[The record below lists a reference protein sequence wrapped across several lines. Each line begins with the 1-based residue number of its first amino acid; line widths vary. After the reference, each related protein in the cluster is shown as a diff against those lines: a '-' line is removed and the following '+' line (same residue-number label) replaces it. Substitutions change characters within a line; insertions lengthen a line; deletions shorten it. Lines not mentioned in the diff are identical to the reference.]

1 MLLLSMLLIKS
12 SYSQT
17 AFIIDSVRYTC
28 LKEQELDSVLVTY
41 FRLDEC
47 KEISDTLQSEINLL
61 RLEIRA
67 LESVSSIHRADSLV
81 MEEMITTLTEQKA
94 DLKKAIKK
102 ENRKKFW
109 SGFVWGGLTLAAIE
123 TVAVILIVLR

>member
-1 MLLLSMLLIKS
+1 MTSYC
-12 SYSQT
+12 YSQT
-17 AFIIDSVRYTC
+17 SYPAAVVIKSDTVIAITIP
-28 LKEQELDSVLVTY
+28 QLDSVLVTY

-67 LESVSSIHRADSLV
+67 LESVSTIHRADSLV

-123 TVAVILIVLR
+123 TVAVVLIVLK